1 MNPSRRKAW
10 SRDVGTVA
18 AALMLAALPVAVA
31 LAQGQPTQVQPTS
44 PPDLPAKSP
53 SDTPGKAPTEIP
65 TLPRLKLTT
74 QDEYTIREVILT
86 DGGIPK
92 QNSAPENIG
101 DTVPQNIQLRPLPPD
116 VVQKVPKARGHEFFV
131 KDDAVFLVSPSD
143 RRIADVLRKKP
154 SD

>member
-1 MNPSRRKAW
+1 ML
-10 SRDVGTVA
+10 VA
-18 AALMLAALPVAVA
+18 IPAAIA
-31 LAQGQPTQVQPTS
+31 LAQTQPA
-44 PPDLPAKSP
+44 PPSEHPP
-53 SDTPGKAPTEIP
+53 S
-65 TLPRLKLTT
+65 PRLTLTT

-86 DGGIPK
+86 DASIPR

-101 DTVPQNIQLRPLPPD
+101 DAVPQNIRLSPLPPEI
-116 VVQKVPKARGHEFFV
+116 VQKVPKAKGHEFFV